1 MAKQFALRCIKNTNN
16 RDSIEL
22 KASYFFGSIKKGEYV
37 ALTKDLKAERRHGM
51 TVLDTTMWGEP
62 MFVAV
67 KDITEATGFRHR
79 EKFYFSGLV
88 QNGLDNLMHV
98 PIYNFDDPYSPDTYT
113 LDEYFEIVEIP

>member
-16 RDSIEL
+16 RDFIEL
-22 KASYFFGSIKKGEYV
+22 KASYFFGIIKKGEYV
-37 ALTKDLKAERRHGM
+37 ALTEDLKAERHHNM
-51 TVLDTTMWGEP
+51 TDLVTTMWGEP

-67 KDITEATGFRHR
+67 KDITDATGFRFQ
-79 EKFYFSGLV
+79 EKFHVSGLV
-88 QNGLDNLMHV
+88 QNGLHNLIHV

>member
-16 RDSIEL
+16 RDFIEL

-37 ALTKDLKAERRHGM
+37 ALTEDLKAERHHGM
-51 TVLDTTMWGEP
+51 TDLVPTMWGEP

-67 KDITEATGFRHR
+67 KDITEATGFHR
-79 EKFYFSGLV
+79 QEEFHVSGLM
-88 QNGLDNLMHV
+88 QKGLDKLMTT

-113 LDEYFEIVEIP
+113 SDEYFEIVEIP